1 MPLDQ
6 LLDSL
11 PPGMLSGEGDF
22 PTPTH
27 SDTEEET
34 AMEVDEGGD
43 PTPARCVLIF
53 LAILCANINV

>member
-11 PPGMLSGEGDF
+11 PPGMLSGGDF

-27 SDTEEET
+27 SDTEET
-34 AMEVDEGGD
+34 MEVDKGKD
-43 PTPARCVLIF
+43 PTPARYM
-53 LAILCANINV
+53 